1 MLCEQC
7 ESTYLFVTKEDIYK
21 WRFTCETITVL
32 QIGECILNGYSLK
45 VSSSQKIGVVGKDR
59 RPRTKAPASDNPST
73 ARQYDHLRNYDSI
86 RNLSSGFMT
95 EESSPDAASKKELG
109 NEFFKQKKFKEAID
123 CYSRSIALSP
133 TAVSY
138 ANRGM
143 AYLKI
148 RRFQVA
154 EDDCTEALN
163 LDDRYIKAYSRRST
177 ARKELGKL
185 KESMEDAEFA
195 MRLEPLNQEIK
206 KQYAEAKSLYEKF
219 AFGNCKC
226 SWLKMLSTLTNI
238 NFGTFMNPDEEPAEI
253 LKKASGSLKNSMQ
266 GVQKEGKSKVE
277 GNGRDG
283 GIQSVSSS
291 SHKMGA
297 AAIQG
302 RNKDKLTVGRQK
314 REDKGVYEELIPAFD
329 GLLRSKICHSDHSW
343 GSPST
348 NAKFMDSDGQVPAR
362 TPMSVVEAES
372 KSKRGKGREA
382 DASSDDA
389 MQSSGMS
396 NSRNHKKQELK
407 ASVQELAAQAA
418 SLAKIEAAKNIT
430 PPNSAYQFEVSWR
443 GLAGDHTLQAR
454 LLKVTSPVALP
465 QIFKNALS
473 APILIEIIR
482 CIVTFFCEEMD
493 LAVKYLENLA
503 KVSRFDMIIMCL
515 SSTDKTGIS
524 TRYGMIYFAAM
535 QPQWSMRRGL
545 INCSLDT
552 APNNDAADE
561 NLEHMFFQCPDLQR
575 IWRGS
580 PLGLDFNFGA
590 PMIFTDWLEN
600 WRRDRNSVA
609 SCDNP
614 LDCHQTIALAKELHS
629 SSFKE
634 RLVEDEDKFV
644 VDGSWRAA
652 DQSAGIAWVCYNGYQ
667 EKVAHRSAK
676 LVLPSTFAAE
686 AKACLD
692 ALQWAR
698 EKGMLCIIICTDSQQ
713 LLAALKENSN
723 VDWLLSTIIKDICYY
738 GRYFNVIIVSKV
750 DRSVVK
756 PTHNL
761 AYCVNDFPT

>member
-1 MLCEQC
+1 MARAPSKHGRDQ
-7 ESTYLFVTKEDIYK
+7 
-21 WRFTCETITVL
+21 
-32 QIGECILNGYSLK
+32 SL
-45 VSSSQKIGVVGKDR
+45 VSSSQKIGVVGEDR

-95 EESSPDAASKKELG
+95 EESSPDAASEKELG
-109 NEFFKQKKFKEAID
+109 NEFFKQTKFQE
-123 CYSRSIALSP
+123 
-133 TAVSY
+133 
-138 ANRGM
+138 
-143 AYLKI
+143 
-148 RRFQVA
+148 A

-206 KQYAEAKSLYEKF
+206 KQYAEAKSLYEK
-219 AFGNCKC
+219 
-226 SWLKMLSTLTNI
+226 
-238 NFGTFMNPDEEPAEI
+238 EI

-277 GNGRDG
+277 GNGHDG

-297 AAIQG
+297 AAIQD
-302 RNKDKLTVGRQK
+302 RNKD
-314 REDKGVYEELIPAFD
+314 
-329 GLLRSKICHSDHSW
+329 
-343 GSPST
+343 
-348 NAKFMDSDGQVPAR
+348 SDGEVPAR
-362 TPMSVVEAES
+362 TPTSVVEAES
-372 KSKRGKGREA
+372 KSTRGKGQEA

-389 MQSSGMS
+389 IQSSGLES
-396 NSRNHKKQELK
+396 SKRNHKKQELK

-503 KVSRFDMIIMCL
+503 K
-515 SSTDKTGIS
+515 
-524 TRYGMIYFAAM
+524 
-535 QPQWSMRRGL
+535 
-545 INCSLDT
+545 
-552 APNNDAADE
+552 
-561 NLEHMFFQCPDLQR
+561 
-575 IWRGS
+575 
-580 PLGLDFNFGA
+580 
-590 PMIFTDWLEN
+590 
-600 WRRDRNSVA
+600 
-609 SCDNP
+609 
-614 LDCHQTIALAKELHS
+614 
-629 SSFKE
+629 
-634 RLVEDEDKFV
+634 EDKFM

-652 DQSAGIAWVCYNGYQ
+652 DQS
-667 EKVAHRSAK
+667 
-676 LVLPSTFAAE
+676 AAE

>member
-1 MLCEQC
+1 MARAPSKHGRDQSLGFLNKLQDWEMSPSDRDKKLKPQG
-7 ESTYLFVTKEDIYK
+7 LGKEN
-21 WRFTCETITVL
+21 L
-32 QIGECILNGYSLK
+32 
-45 VSSSQKIGVVGKDR
+45 VSSSQKIGVVGEDR

-95 EESSPDAASKKELG
+95 EESSPDAASEKELG

-123 CYSRSIALSP
+123 CYSRGIALSP
-133 TAVSY
+133 TAVAY

-148 RRFQVA
+148 RRFQEA

-206 KQYAEAKSLYEKF
+206 KQYAEAKSLYEK
-219 AFGNCKC
+219 
-226 SWLKMLSTLTNI
+226 
-238 NFGTFMNPDEEPAEI
+238 EI

-277 GNGRDG
+277 GNGHDG

-297 AAIQG
+297 AAIQD
-302 RNKDKLTVGRQK
+302 RNK
-314 REDKGVYEELIPAFD
+314 
-329 GLLRSKICHSDHSW
+329 
-343 GSPST
+343 
-348 NAKFMDSDGQVPAR
+348 DSDGQVPAR

-389 MQSSGMS
+389 MQSSGLES
-396 NSRNHKKQELK
+396 SKRNHKKQELK

-515 SSTDKTGIS
+515 SSTDKTDLHKIWDD
-524 TRYGMIYFAAM
+524 IF
-535 QPQWSMRRGL
+535 
-545 INCSLDT
+545 CSNAT
-552 APNNDAADE
+552 
-561 NLEHMFFQCPDLQR
+561 
-575 IWRGS
+575 
-580 PLGLDFNFGA
+580 
-590 PMIFTDWLEN
+590 PMEY
-600 WRRDRNSVA
+600 A
-609 SCDNP
+609 
-614 LDCHQTIALAKELHS
+614 
-629 SSFKE
+629 E
-634 RLVEDEDKFV
+634 RLDKL
-644 VDGSWRAA
+644 
-652 DQSAGIAWVCYNGYQ
+652 QS
-667 EKVAHRSAK
+667 
-676 LVLPSTFAAE
+676 
-686 AKACLD
+686 
-692 ALQWAR
+692 
-698 EKGMLCIIICTDSQQ
+698 
-713 LLAALKENSN
+713 
-723 VDWLLSTIIKDICYY
+723 
-738 GRYFNVIIVSKV
+738 RYCPKQ
-750 DRSVVK
+750 
-756 PTHNL
+756 
-761 AYCVNDFPT
+761 

>member
-1 MLCEQC
+1 MARAPSKHGRDQSLTSETQMLCEQC

-206 KQYAEAKSLYEKF
+206 KQYAEAKSLYEK
-219 AFGNCKC
+219 
-226 SWLKMLSTLTNI
+226 
-238 NFGTFMNPDEEPAEI
+238 EI

-277 GNGRDG
+277 GNGHDG

-302 RNKDKLTVGRQK
+302 RNK
-314 REDKGVYEELIPAFD
+314 
-329 GLLRSKICHSDHSW
+329 
-343 GSPST
+343 
-348 NAKFMDSDGQVPAR
+348 DSDGQVPAR

-389 MQSSGMS
+389 MQSSG
-396 NSRNHKKQELK
+396 RNHKKQELK

-515 SSTDKTGIS
+515 SSTDKTVIS

-552 APNNDAADE
+552 APNNDADE

-580 PLGLDFNFGA
+580 P
-590 PMIFTDWLEN
+590 
-600 WRRDRNSVA
+600 DRNSVA

>member
-1 MLCEQC
+1 MARAPSKHGRDQSLDFQGFLNKLQDWEMSPSDRDKKLKPQG
-7 ESTYLFVTKEDIYK
+7 LGKEN
-21 WRFTCETITVL
+21 L
-32 QIGECILNGYSLK
+32 
-45 VSSSQKIGVVGKDR
+45 VSSSQKIGVVGEDR

-95 EESSPDAASKKELG
+95 EESSPDAASEKELG

-123 CYSRSIALSP
+123 CYSRGIALSP
-133 TAVSY
+133 TAVAY

-148 RRFQVA
+148 RRFQEA

-206 KQYAEAKSLYEKF
+206 KQYAEAKSLYEK
-219 AFGNCKC
+219 
-226 SWLKMLSTLTNI
+226 
-238 NFGTFMNPDEEPAEI
+238 
-253 LKKASGSLKNSMQ
+253 
-266 GVQKEGKSKVE
+266 
-277 GNGRDG
+277 
-283 GIQSVSSS
+283 
-291 SHKMGA
+291 
-297 AAIQG
+297 
-302 RNKDKLTVGRQK
+302 
-314 REDKGVYEELIPAFD
+314 
-329 GLLRSKICHSDHSW
+329 
-343 GSPST
+343 
-348 NAKFMDSDGQVPAR
+348 DSDGQVPAR

-389 MQSSGMS
+389 MQSSGLES
-396 NSRNHKKQELK
+396 SKRNHKKQELK

-515 SSTDKTGIS
+515 SSTDKTDLHKIWDD
-524 TRYGMIYFAAM
+524 IF
-535 QPQWSMRRGL
+535 
-545 INCSLDT
+545 CSNAT
-552 APNNDAADE
+552 
-561 NLEHMFFQCPDLQR
+561 
-575 IWRGS
+575 
-580 PLGLDFNFGA
+580 
-590 PMIFTDWLEN
+590 PMEY
-600 WRRDRNSVA
+600 A
-609 SCDNP
+609 
-614 LDCHQTIALAKELHS
+614 
-629 SSFKE
+629 E
-634 RLVEDEDKFV
+634 RLDKL
-644 VDGSWRAA
+644 
-652 DQSAGIAWVCYNGYQ
+652 QS
-667 EKVAHRSAK
+667 
-676 LVLPSTFAAE
+676 
-686 AKACLD
+686 
-692 ALQWAR
+692 
-698 EKGMLCIIICTDSQQ
+698 
-713 LLAALKENSN
+713 
-723 VDWLLSTIIKDICYY
+723 
-738 GRYFNVIIVSKV
+738 RYCPKQ
-750 DRSVVK
+750 
-756 PTHNL
+756 
-761 AYCVNDFPT
+761 